1 MITLGPHRWGQGQM
15 FHPSLSLA
23 PSPVPAGRGGELE
36 TCGLPSVAKRVIVC
50 RASFWHPGGAE
61 AP

>member
-23 PSPVPAGRGGELE
+23 PSPVPAWGGGGIE
-36 TCGLPSVAKRVIVC
+36 TCGLPLVAKRFIH
-50 RASFWHPGGAE
+50 WHPGGTE